1 VVGDPI
7 IHTVGHSN
15 HTIED
20 FIALIGTA
28 GITAIADVR
37 SAPYSRRNP
46 GFNRE
51 VLRDVLSE
59 HGIAYV
65 WLGNELGARPSD
77 PSLRRSDGSADYGR
91 IAAGEAFLAGVERVL
106 DGARRYR
113 VALMCAERDPLDCHR
128 TILVSRHLA
137 SLGINPR
144 HVLADGGIVDH
155 EEIESQIFD
164 RVFPKGVDLF
174 SAEKGKS
181 SEQAYDALATR
192 MTVPRSRR

>member
-20 FIALIGTA
+20 FIGLIGTA

-37 SAPYSRRNP
+37 STPYSRRNP

-51 VLRDVLSE
+51 VFRDVLSE

-65 WLGNELGARPSD
+65 WRGNELGARPSD
-77 PSLRRSDGSADYGR
+77 PSLCRADGSVDYGR
-91 IAAGEAFLAGVERVL
+91 IAAGEVFLEGVERVL

-113 VALMCAERDPLDCHR
+113 VALMCAERDPLECHR

-137 SLGINPR
+137 SRGINPR

-155 EEIESQIFD
+155 EEIES
-164 RVFPKGVDLF
+164 
-174 SAEKGKS
+174 
-181 SEQAYDALATR
+181 
-192 MTVPRSRR
+192 